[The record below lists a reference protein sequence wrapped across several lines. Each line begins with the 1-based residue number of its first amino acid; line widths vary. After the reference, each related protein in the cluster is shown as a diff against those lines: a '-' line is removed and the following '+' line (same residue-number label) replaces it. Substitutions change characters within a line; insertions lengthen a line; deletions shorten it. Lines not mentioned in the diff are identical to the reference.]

1 MSVHII
7 PRAAGK
13 EKGRFVKVLKNAG
26 EVCAGR
32 ILNRLAL
39 PPAGNFLPAQKV
51 TKDAQE
57 TKVSCL
63 PSRSTSRVS
72 IGHGLRAMYRLPFC
86 AAAAHIMKY
95 RRQCSFRSDRRG
107 RRPLQRLEEVR
118 RSIAGRCK
126 HRPLRRLEGAVR
138 SNAAG
143 HMGAAKSQRACTG
156 NFAPSAAQTQRRSC
170 ILGPLHGTPGRVVH
184 AITDSNLSPKK
195 ETYPPEV
202 E

>member
-26 EVCAGR
+26 EVCVGR
-32 ILNRLAL
+32 ILNRL
-39 PPAGNFLPAQKV
+39 V
-51 TKDAQE
+51 TFCPHRK
-57 TKVSCL
+57 S
-63 PSRSTSRVS
+63 PNRFS
-72 IGHGLRAMYRLPFC
+72 IGRGLRAMYRLPFC

-95 RRQCSFRSDRRG
+95 RRQCSFCSDRRG
-107 RRPLQRLEEVR
+107 RRPLQRLE
-118 RSIAGRCK
+118 
-126 HRPLRRLEGAVR
+126 GAVR
-138 SNAAG
+138 TNAAG

-170 ILGPLHGTPGRVVH
+170 ILGPLHCTPGRVVH

>member
-7 PRAAGK
+7 LRAAGK

-107 RRPLQRLEEVR
+107 RRPLQRLE
-118 RSIAGRCK
+118 
-126 HRPLRRLEGAVR
+126 GAVR